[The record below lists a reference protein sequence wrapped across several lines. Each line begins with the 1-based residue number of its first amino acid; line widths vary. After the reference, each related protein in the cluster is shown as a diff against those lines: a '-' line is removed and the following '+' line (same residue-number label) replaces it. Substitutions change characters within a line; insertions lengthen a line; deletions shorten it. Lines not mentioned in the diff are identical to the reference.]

1 MSWEVV
7 CRLTNTLPT
16 LRPHYSLL
24 QAGATAASIATLL
37 ARFPTAV
44 TTCTR
49 SWPTHCLEQTQP
61 QFRFTAAT
69 AGVYLII
76 TPVPPRSRTTF
87 SALAPSLN
95 TNNRDVATH

>member
-24 QAGATAASIATLL
+24 QVGATAASIATLL
-37 ARFPTAV
+37 ARFRTAV
-44 TTCTR
+44 RTCIR
-49 SWPTHCLEQTQP
+49 SWPTHCLGQTQP
-61 QFRFTAAT
+61 QFRLTAAT

-76 TPVPPRSRTTF
+76 TPVPPRSRMTF
-87 SALAPSLN
+87 SALAPSLD
-95 TNNRDVATH
+95 TNSRGGAML